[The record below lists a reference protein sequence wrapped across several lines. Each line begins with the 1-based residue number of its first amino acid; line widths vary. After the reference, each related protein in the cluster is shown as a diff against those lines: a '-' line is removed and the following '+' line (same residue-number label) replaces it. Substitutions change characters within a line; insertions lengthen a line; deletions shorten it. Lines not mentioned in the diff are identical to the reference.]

1 MAHYVPSQDE
11 ITAAIDERN
20 ASLIARYALSI
31 EHERQQLSQALPSR
45 IEAAA
50 NAKRDLDVCKAAIR
64 HHDQTVS
71 LLQSVL
77 RQLRP

>member
-1 MAHYVPSQDE
+1 MAYVLPTQEE
-11 ITAAIDERN
+11 ITAAIDEHN
-20 ASLIARYALSI
+20 AHLIARYALAI
-31 EHERQQLSQALPSR
+31 EHQRQELSQGLPGR

-50 NAKRDLDVCKAAIR
+50 NAKRDLDVTKAAIK
-64 HHDQTVS
+64 HHDQTIS

>member
-1 MAHYVPSQDE
+1 MAFAAPTQEE
-11 ITAAIDERN
+11 ITNAIDERN
-20 ASLIARYALSI
+20 SSLIARYALSI
-31 EHERQQLSQALPSR
+31 EHERQLLSEQLPTH

-64 HHDQTVS
+64 HHDQTIN